1 MIEGIA
7 LLATATG
14 LLASCGC
21 LEAYWHRRHRLR
33 IPLRIHVNGTRGKSS
48 VTRLIA
54 AGLRSAGICT
64 CAKTTGTLPRF
75 IHPDGSE
82 EAIERVGRTNV
93 IEQVHIIRQAADLHA
108 EAIVLECMALHPLLQ
123 SLCELDIVRATH
135 GVITNARPDHLDV
148 MGPTPADVARALAG
162 TVPVKGTLF
171 TAERDP
177 RQLRILEQAACDRES
192 KFQSVKHAE
201 VANVTPAELHG
212 FSYIE
217 HPDNVALA
225 LNVCQSLG
233 IERQTA
239 LQGMWAAA
247 PDPGAMSQWTVEQQG
262 RRLVFVN
269 AFAANDPQS
278 TDCIW
283 NLANTMNSQADSR
296 IAVVNCRGDRPERSV
311 QMAEMCSA
319 WPNLDNVLAIGTGT
333 ELFLKRALG
342 MGISPRRLHAAER
355 LPAESIL
362 NRLQAVAGHLGLV
375 MGLGNIAGVG
385 MELVD
390 LFRMRSLQFIPTL
403 HPRKEAA

>member
-1 MIEGIA
+1 MDGFA
-7 LLATATG
+7 LLAGATG
-14 LLASCGC
+14 VLASLGC
-21 LEAYWHRRHRLR
+21 LEAYWHHRHRLKV
-33 IPLRIHVNGTRGKSS
+33 PLRIHVNGTRGKSS

-54 AGLRSAGICT
+54 AGLRSAGVRT

-75 IHPDGSE
+75 ILPDGSE
-82 EAIERVGRTNV
+82 DPIERVGRTNI
-93 IEQVHIIRQAADLHA
+93 IEQVHIIRRAARLNA
-108 EAIVLECMALHPLLQ
+108 EAVVLECMALHPLLQ

-148 MGPTPADVARALAG
+148 MGPTPADVALALSG
-162 TVPVKGTLF
+162 TVPIAGTLF

-177 RQLRILEQAACDRES
+177 KQLRILEKAALDR
-192 KFQSVKHAE
+192 QSQF
-201 VANVTPAELHG
+201 TPIGDADVRNITAADLQG

-225 LNVCQSLG
+225 LSVCQSLG
-233 IERQTA
+233 IDRQTA
-239 LQGMWAAA
+239 LQGMWQAV

-269 AFAANDPQS
+269 AFAANDPMS

-283 NLANTMNSQADSR
+283 NLANTMNAQADSR

-319 WPNLDNVLAIGTGT
+319 WRNLDTVLAIGTGT
-333 ELFLKRALG
+333 ELFLKRAANLG
-342 MGISPRRLHAAER
+342 IAPNRLYAAER
-355 LPAESIL
+355 QPAERIL
-362 NRLQAVAGHLGLV
+362 NMLRDVAGHLGLV

-390 LFRMRSLQFIPTL
+390 LFRNRSQHFLETLQ
-403 HPRKEAA
+403 PRKEAA

>member
-1 MIEGIA
+1 MDGIA
-7 LLATATG
+7 LLAGATG
-14 LLASCGC
+14 VLAGLGC
-21 LEAYWHRRHRLR
+21 LEAYWHNRHRLR

-54 AGLRSAGICT
+54 AGLRSSGIRT

-75 IHPDGSE
+75 IHPDGTE
-82 EAIERVGRTNV
+82 EPIERVGRTNV
-93 IEQVHIIRQAADLHA
+93 IEQVHIIRQAANLSA

-162 TVPVKGTLF
+162 TAPVGGTLF
-171 TAERDP
+171 TAERNP
-177 RQLRILEQAACDRES
+177 RQLRILEEAALDRNS
-192 KFQSVKHAE
+192 LFLPVYDAD
-201 VANVTPAELHG
+201 VANITAADLQG

-217 HPDNVALA
+217 HPDNVALS
-225 LNVCQSLG
+225 LSVCLSLG
-233 IERQTA
+233 IDRQTA
-239 LQGMWAAA
+239 LRGMWQAV

-283 NLANTMNSQADSR
+283 NLANTMNAQADSR

-319 WPNLDNVLAIGTGT
+319 WKNLDNVLAIGTGT
-333 ELFLKRALG
+333 DLFVKRALNLG
-342 MGISPRRLHAAER
+342 MSPRRLHAAER
-355 LPAESIL
+355 QPAESIL
-362 NRLQAVAGHLGLV
+362 NKLRDVAGHLGLV

-390 LFRMRSLQFIPTL
+390 LFRRRSQQFIPTL
-403 HPRKEAA
+403 PRKEAA